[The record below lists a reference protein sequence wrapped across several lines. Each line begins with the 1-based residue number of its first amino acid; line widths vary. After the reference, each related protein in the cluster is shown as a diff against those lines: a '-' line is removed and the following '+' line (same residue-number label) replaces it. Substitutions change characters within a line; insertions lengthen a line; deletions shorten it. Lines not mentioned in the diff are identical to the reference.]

1 MTTNVEYCIYIQK
14 INVELKDD
22 EIISII
28 ENDIC
33 LGKIS
38 KIEHIK
44 KNGNYLSIFV
54 YFDYVFW
61 TQKTIEVLTSIYNGN
76 SYKLVLKEDTYW
88 IARQKCI
95 NNTNIIQMLAN
106 RIYKMEETIETQ
118 NLHIEQ
124 LREIVEDI
132 SNQIQKNRVVND
144 VVDVNHR
151 PNVVT
156 TCKKLNPFFYISDSS
171 TLSDSSSSDSLF
183 SLL

>member
-1 MTTNVEYCIYIQK
+1 MATSVEYCIYIQK

-22 EIISII
+22 EIICII

-76 SYKLVLKEDTYW
+76 SYKLVLKEGTYW

-95 NNTNIIQMLAN
+95 NNTNVVQMLAN

-118 NLHIEQ
+118 NSQIEQ

-132 SNQIQKNRVVND
+132 SNQLQQQKNRVVN
-144 VVDVNHR
+144 VNDR
-151 PNVVT
+151 ANVAT
-156 TCKKLNPFFYISDSS
+156 NCKKHTPLFYISDSS
-171 TLSDSSSSDSLF
+171 TLSDSSSSESLF